1 MNDLV
6 RNTHPASPQLL
17 YESSA
22 TWLYRHGPKL
32 RVKGGTW
39 PRRDPPF
46 NLENREPKLL
56 SLAFVCVRAPGTG
69 QEGFLLLIRMLIGD
83 WGANA
88 AKPGL

>member
-1 MNDLV
+1 M
-6 RNTHPASPQLL
+6 AS
-17 YESSA
+17 A
-22 TWLYRHGPKL
+22 R
-32 RVKGGTW
+32 
-39 PRRDPPF
+39 PPF
-46 NLENREPKLL
+46 YLENREPKLL

>member
-1 MNDLV
+1 MALSPWAQAPSERGDM
-6 RNTHPASPQLL
+6 AS
-17 YESSA
+17 A
-22 TWLYRHGPKL
+22 R
-32 RVKGGTW
+32 
-39 PRRDPPF
+39 PPF
-46 NLENREPKLL
+46 DLENREPKLL